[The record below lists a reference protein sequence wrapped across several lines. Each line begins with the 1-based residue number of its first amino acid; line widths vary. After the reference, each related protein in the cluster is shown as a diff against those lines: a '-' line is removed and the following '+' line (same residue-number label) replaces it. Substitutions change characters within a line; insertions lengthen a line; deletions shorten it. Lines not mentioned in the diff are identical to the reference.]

1 MKVLRP
7 FLFIAVFI
15 LLVGLACSINL
26 GNEPEQPAQPSRS
39 EEPTSTSEPSTP
51 PSSSGGAI
59 GSLDE
64 LKDVVVQIES
74 VGTFVDPQV
83 GLLVNAGG
91 YGSGFLIDSSGLAVT
106 NNHVVTGA
114 ATLKVFLN
122 GQQYSARVLGASECA
137 DLAVI
142 QIQGSNFKYLD
153 WYSGDI
159 KTGMEVYSAGFP
171 LGEPQFTLTKGI
183 VSKEQADGHTNW
195 ASLDY
200 VLSHDAT
207 INPGNSGGPLVSQNG
222 QVVGVNYRSRPNFN
236 QYFAIDAKT
245 TQQMLDDLKNGQDVW
260 SIGVNGTAVL
270 SDDGSLSGIWV
281 TSVKSGSPA
290 DRAGVKPGDILYQM
304 EGLVLAT
311 DGTMKDYCDI
321 LRSRNASDTM
331 SLTVIRFNTSEIL
344 EGQLNGRELAVTGYF
359 GDSGSSGSGN
369 GQAYFTEEFDSD
381 PLWYYEV
388 VQGNSN
394 SDAANAT
401 YKFDFGRIIF
411 DILDPGLY
419 AYYFYEGMVYENI
432 RTDIYLENRG
442 VNSQQVSL
450 VCRMSD
456 EGWYEFAVQSDG
468 LWELY
473 AVSNGYNLLA
483 NGASKFVKQGKDVN
497 QYTFICDDNKLSFFV
512 NGVEPKGSPYIE
524 RKYALRRGN
533 AGFAVSS
540 LSATPVKVEVDWFQV
555 SEP

>member
-15 LLVGLACSINL
+15 ILVGLACSINM
-26 GNEPEQPAQPSRS
+26 GNEPAQPAQPSRS
-39 EEPTSTSEPSTP
+39 EDPTSESPSQP
-51 PSSSGGAI
+51 ASQPSSSGGGI
-59 GSLDE
+59 SSLDD

-137 DLAVI
+137 DLALI

-183 VSKEQADGHTNW
+183 VSKERADGHTNW

-222 QVVGVNYRSRPNFN
+222 QVIGVNYRSRPNFN

-245 TQQMLDDLKNGQDVW
+245 TKQMLDDLKSGQDVW
-260 SIGVNGTAVL
+260 SIGVNGTAVRA
-270 SDDGSLSGIWV
+270 DDGSLSGIWV
-281 TSVKSGSPA
+281 VSVKSGSPA
-290 DRAGVKPGDILYQM
+290 DKAGVKPGDILYQM

-321 LRSRNASDTM
+321 CAR
-331 SLTVIRFNTSEIL
+331 
-344 EGQLNGRELAVTGYF
+344 
-359 GDSGSSGSGN
+359 
-369 GQAYFTEEFDSD
+369 
-381 PLWYYEV
+381 
-388 VQGNSN
+388 
-394 SDAANAT
+394 
-401 YKFDFGRIIF
+401 
-411 DILDPGLY
+411 
-419 AYYFYEGMVYENI
+419 
-432 RTDIYLENRG
+432 
-442 VNSQQVSL
+442 
-450 VCRMSD
+450 
-456 EGWYEFAVQSDG
+456 
-468 LWELY
+468 
-473 AVSNGYNLLA
+473 
-483 NGASKFVKQGKDVN
+483 
-497 QYTFICDDNKLSFFV
+497 
-512 NGVEPKGSPYIE
+512 
-524 RKYALRRGN
+524 
-533 AGFAVSS
+533 
-540 LSATPVKVEVDWFQV
+540 ATPAI
-555 SEP
+555 PCR

>member
-114 ATLKVFLN
+114 ATLKVFYN

-200 VLSHDAT
+200 VLSHDAI

-222 QVVGVNYRSRPNFN
+222 QVVGVN
-236 QYFAIDAKT
+236 
-245 TQQMLDDLKNGQDVW
+245 
-260 SIGVNGTAVL
+260 
-270 SDDGSLSGIWV
+270 
-281 TSVKSGSPA
+281 
-290 DRAGVKPGDILYQM
+290 
-304 EGLVLAT
+304 
-311 DGTMKDYCDI
+311 
-321 LRSRNASDTM
+321 
-331 SLTVIRFNTSEIL
+331 
-344 EGQLNGRELAVTGYF
+344 
-359 GDSGSSGSGN
+359 
-369 GQAYFTEEFDSD
+369 
-381 PLWYYEV
+381 
-388 VQGNSN
+388 
-394 SDAANAT
+394 
-401 YKFDFGRIIF
+401 
-411 DILDPGLY
+411 
-419 AYYFYEGMVYENI
+419 
-432 RTDIYLENRG
+432 
-442 VNSQQVSL
+442 
-450 VCRMSD
+450 
-456 EGWYEFAVQSDG
+456 
-468 LWELY
+468 
-473 AVSNGYNLLA
+473 
-483 NGASKFVKQGKDVN
+483 
-497 QYTFICDDNKLSFFV
+497 
-512 NGVEPKGSPYIE
+512 
-524 RKYALRRGN
+524 
-533 AGFAVSS
+533 
-540 LSATPVKVEVDWFQV
+540 
-555 SEP
+555 